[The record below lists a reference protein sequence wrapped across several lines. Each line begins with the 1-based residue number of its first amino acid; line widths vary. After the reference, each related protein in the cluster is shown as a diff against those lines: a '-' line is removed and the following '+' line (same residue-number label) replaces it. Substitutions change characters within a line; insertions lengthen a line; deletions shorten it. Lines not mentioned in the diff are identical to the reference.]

1 MKMINLGI
9 QKLLG
14 RKAFISLRACMRKQR
29 NKRGFT
35 LLELMVVIIIVSILA
50 AVTIPILRGR
60 IDSAKW
66 SEANAAAGTIRT
78 AVLTYV
84 ARYDISKAQSTLVN
98 KRLDDAATQSTLGFS
113 TSDLMGNYFV
123 PSDYRITAINSVG
136 HAAVQVTGSQDNA
149 PTGTKTLA
157 ADGSWQ

>member
-1 MKMINLGI
+1 MKNLGI

-14 RKAFISLRACMRKQR
+14 RKSSVSLRACMRKQR

-35 LLELMVVIIIVSILA
+35 LLELMVVIMIVSILA
-50 AVTIPILRGR
+50 GVTIPILRGR

-78 AVLTYV
+78 AVSTYV
-84 ARYDISKAQSTLVN
+84 ARHDVSKAQSTLVN
-98 KRLDDAATQSTLGFS
+98 KRLDGAATQSALGFS
-113 TSDLMGNYFV
+113 TSDLTGTYFV
-123 PSDYRITAINSVG
+123 SSDYTITAINSVG

>member
-1 MKMINLGI
+1 MMKNLGI
-9 QKLLG
+9 LKLLG
-14 RKAFISLRACMRKQR
+14 RKSSASLRACMRKQR

-35 LLELMVVIIIVSILA
+35 LLELMVVIMIVSILA
-50 AVTIPILRGR
+50 GVTIPILSGR

-78 AVLTYV
+78 AVSTYV
-84 ARYDISKAQSTLVN
+84 ARNSIADAQSTLVG
-98 KRLDDAATQSTLGFS
+98 KKLDDTVTQGALGFVE
-113 TSDLMGNYFV
+113 SDLVGTYFV
-123 PSDYRITAINSVG
+123 PSDYTITAINSVG

>member
-1 MKMINLGI
+1 MMKNLGV

-14 RKAFISLRACMRKQR
+14 RKDFVSLRYCRKEKR
-29 NKRGFT
+29 NRRGFS
-35 LLELMVVIIIVSILA
+35 LMELMVVIMIVSILA
-50 AVTIPILRGR
+50 GVTIPILSGR

-78 AVLTYV
+78 AVSTYV
-84 ARYDISKAQSTLVN
+84 ARHDISKAQSTLVN
-98 KRLDDAATQSTLGFS
+98 KRLDGAATQSALGFS
-113 TSDLMGNYFV
+113 TSDLTGTYFV
-123 PSDYRITAINSVG
+123 PSDYTITAINSVG

-157 ADGSWQ
+157 ANGSWQ

>member
-1 MKMINLGI
+1 MINLGI

-14 RKAFISLRACMRKQR
+14 RKAFISLRACMRKQW

-66 SEANAAAGTIRT
+66 SEANATAGTIRT
-78 AVLTYV
+78 VVSTFV
-84 ARYDISKAQSTLVN
+84 ARNSIADAQSTLVG
-98 KRLDDAATQSTLGFS
+98 KKLDDTVTQGVLGFVE
-113 TSDLMGNYFV
+113 SDLVGTYFV
-123 PSDYRITAINSVG
+123 PSDYTITAINSVG

>member
-1 MKMINLGI
+1 MKNPGI
-9 QKLLG
+9 RKLLG
-14 RKAFISLRACMRKQR
+14 RKSFISLRACMRKQR

-35 LLELMVVIIIVSILA
+35 LLELMVVIMIVSILA
-50 AVTIPILRGR
+50 GVTIPILSGR

-78 AVLTYV
+78 AVSTYV
-84 ARYDISKAQSTLVN
+84 ARNSIADAQSTLVG
-98 KRLDDAATQSTLGFS
+98 KKLDDTVTQGALGFVE
-113 TSDLMGNYFV
+113 SDLVGTYFV
-123 PSDYRITAINSVG
+123 PSDYTITAINSVG

>member
-1 MKMINLGI
+1 M
-9 QKLLG
+9 
-14 RKAFISLRACMRKQR
+14 
-29 NKRGFT
+29 
-35 LLELMVVIIIVSILA
+35 ELMVVIMTVSILA
-50 AVTIPILRGR
+50 GVTIPILRGR

-98 KRLDDAATQSTLGFS
+98 KRLDDAATQSTLGFG
-113 TSDLMGNYFV
+113 TSDLVGTYFV
-123 PSDYRITAINSVG
+123 PSDYTITIINSVG
-136 HAAVQVTGSQDNA
+136 HAAVQVIGSQDNA

-157 ADGSWQ
+157 ADGNWQ